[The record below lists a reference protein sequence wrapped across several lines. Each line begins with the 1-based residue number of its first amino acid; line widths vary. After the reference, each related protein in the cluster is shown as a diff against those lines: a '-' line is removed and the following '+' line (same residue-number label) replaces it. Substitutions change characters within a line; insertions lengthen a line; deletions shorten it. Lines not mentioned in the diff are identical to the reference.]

1 MITVSALP
9 TRNGSNS
16 YADFK
21 QELLKKHKI
30 DLIYESEAIVT
41 ALTKYGFDINQKFKR
56 DSLKKLRDELYELRG
71 KHIRI
76 FLYFNG
82 NNFFILL
89 HGFIKK
95 SQETPLP
102 QINKAL
108 EEIRKWKSSQKD

>member
-9 TRNGSNS
+9 TRYGSNS
-16 YADFK
+16 YTDFK
-21 QELLKKHKI
+21 KDLLKQHKN
-30 DLIYESEAIVT
+30 DLIIEADAIVE
-41 ALTKYGFDINQKFKR
+41 ALRRYGFDINQKHKR
-56 DSLKKLRDELYELRG
+56 DSLKKLSDELYELRG

-76 FLYFNG
+76 FMYFDG

-102 QINKAL
+102 QIRKAE
-108 EEIRKWKSSQKD
+108 EEIKRWKSLPKD